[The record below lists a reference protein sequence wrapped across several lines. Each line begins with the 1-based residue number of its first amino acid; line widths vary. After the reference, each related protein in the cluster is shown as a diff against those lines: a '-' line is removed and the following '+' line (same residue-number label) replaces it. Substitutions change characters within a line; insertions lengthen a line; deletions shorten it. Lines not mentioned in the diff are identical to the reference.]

1 MWLDVRDA
9 TNRPV
14 PFWVRSEAGP
24 TKLVGAGRTRFV
36 SSSDGRCGGGGW
48 CVRKPHSRS
57 SFRDSPTPVVFDR
70 GVVELEGCPRLA
82 S

>member
-24 TKLVGAGRTRFV
+24 TSWWEPGGPDSSARLTGAV
-36 SSSDGRCGGGGW
+36 VVVCGAW
-48 CVRKPHSRS
+48 CVRRPHSRS
-57 SFRDSPTPVVFDR
+57 SFR
-70 GVVELEGCPRLA
+70 A
-82 S
+82 